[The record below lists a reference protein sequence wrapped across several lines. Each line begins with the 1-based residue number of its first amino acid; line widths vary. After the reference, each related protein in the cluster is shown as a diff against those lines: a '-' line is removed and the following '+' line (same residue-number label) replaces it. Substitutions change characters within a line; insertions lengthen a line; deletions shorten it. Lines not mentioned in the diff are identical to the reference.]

1 MNLSMARTVNRGS
14 RSTPRTASTARP
26 ATSRTRPRTST
37 GSLQKA
43 AEAPI
48 TRTCKLLG
56 GTAFAAL
63 LLVPAAAA
71 AARLSTGDPAL
82 TYVQARAAAI
92 NGEHARAAELL
103 ASLAD
108 AQPGEVQFV
117 QQAITEAIG
126 AGQMPLALS
135 LAAKL
140 PANKLSTDA
149 RLLLV
154 AEAVKQRRLDRAVPW
169 LASQGGT
176 GNLGFLAPLL
186 NGWDA
191 AERGDQARALSSIG
205 QIPVKSLLGPLRDE
219 EQALILLK
227 FRRTAEAE
235 PFARRAIGSAGERE
249 TRVRLA
255 LADGFLAAGD
265 RTRAAAML
273 DGMGSDSFAARQRVL
288 AGKPSGEAIDT
299 TAKALSAVLTAFGA
313 EVARLQRAAPPIGL
327 LQVARY
333 ADPGNSGATALLALL
348 LDADD
353 RSDEALALLDAV
365 DRNDALISQ
374 VRDVKVRI
382 LTKEKRLNEAYA
394 VAAAAA
400 NEPGAGMDDFS
411 RLGDVLEAM
420 GRHGESAD
428 AFGRAIGAANAQG
441 LKNELW
447 PLLLLRASALEQAN
461 RWPEAKTALQ
471 QGLAIAPEQPL
482 LLNFLG
488 YAKLERGEDMDSAEA
503 MIRKASELA
512 PDDASITDSLGWAQF
527 KRGKV
532 EDAIATLQRAAE
544 KDPDQAEIQ
553 EHLGDALYKSGR
565 RFEARFAW
573 HAALITAEDEIAAR
587 VKAKLASGLNT
598 ANAAP

>member
-1 MNLSMARTVNRGS
+1 
-14 RSTPRTASTARP
+14 
-26 ATSRTRPRTST
+26 
-37 GSLQKA
+37 
-43 AEAPI
+43 
-48 TRTCKLLG
+48 
-56 GTAFAAL
+56 L
-63 LLVPAAAA
+63 LLVPAPAA

-108 AQPGEVQFV
+108 AQPGEVQFA

-126 AGQMPLALS
+126 AGQIPLALS
-135 LAAKL
+135 LAGKI
-140 PANKLSTDA
+140 PANKLSTDG

-154 AEAVKQRRLDRAVPW
+154 ADAVRQRRVDSALPW
-169 LASQGGT
+169 LASRGGA
-176 GNLGFLAPLL
+176 GDLGFLAPLL
-186 NGWDA
+186 NAWDA
-191 AERGDQARALSSIG
+191 AERGEQTRALSSIN
-205 QIPVKSLLGPLRDE
+205 QIPAKSLLGPLRDE

-227 FRRTAEAE
+227 FRRAAEAE
-235 PFARRAIGSAGERE
+235 PFARRAIGSAGARE
-249 TRVRLA
+249 LRVRLA

-265 RTRAAAML
+265 RARAAAMI
-273 DGMGSDSFAARQRVL
+273 DGMGSESAAAQQRIL

-299 TAKALSAVLTAFGA
+299 TAKALSAVLTAFGG
-313 EVARLQRAAPPIGL
+313 ELARLQRAAPPVGL
-327 LQVARY
+327 VQIARY

-348 LDADD
+348 LDSDD
-353 RSDEALALLDAV
+353 RSDEALALLGAV

-374 VRDVKVRI
+374 VRDVQVRI

-394 VAAAAA
+394 IAAAATSQ
-400 NEPGAGMDDFS
+400 PGAGMNDFS

-420 GRHGESAD
+420 NRHGEAAD
-428 AFGRAIGAANAQG
+428 AFGRAVTLANAQG
-441 LKNELW
+441 LKGELW
-447 PLLLLRASALEQAN
+447 PLLLLRASALEQAD
-461 RWPEAKTALQ
+461 RWPESKAALEQ
-471 QGLAIAPEQPL
+471 ALAIAPEQPL

-488 YAKLERGEDMDSAEA
+488 YAKLERGEDMDAAEA
-503 MIRKASELA
+503 MVRKASELA

-532 EDAIATLQRAAE
+532 EDAIDTLQRAAE

-573 HAALITAEDEIAAR
+573 HAALVTAEDEIAAR
-587 VKAKLASGLNT
+587 VRAKLASGLNT